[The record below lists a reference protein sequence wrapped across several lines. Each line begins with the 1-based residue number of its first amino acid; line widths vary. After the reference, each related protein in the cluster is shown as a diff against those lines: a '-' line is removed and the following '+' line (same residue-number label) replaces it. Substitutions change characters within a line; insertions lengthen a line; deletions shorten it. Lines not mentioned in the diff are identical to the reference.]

1 MRPTGFHSK
10 NGLTVIF
17 TGVISLPLMLII
29 AAANGDMP
37 VPFTHAAMALANG
50 LGFSHFPLPPIEEG
64 IVWQYR
70 ASRALMA
77 ACSGGGL
84 ALCGLVLQ
92 ALLRNAL
99 AEPYLLGISAGA
111 STGAVLV
118 MLIGIGG
125 GILSVSVGAFIGACA
140 AFALIM
146 LLARG
151 MRDSATRIIL
161 AGIAGTQLF
170 NALTASIISTS
181 ANAEQSRSVMF
192 WLLGSLSGVRW
203 PDALLTLC
211 VTLSGLLLTLSLAR
225 SLDTFTFG
233 EEISATLGTRVQYVR
248 IALLLLT
255 ALQTAVI
262 VSIIGAVG
270 FVGLVI
276 PHVARMIVGSGH
288 LISVP
293 ICFIIGAHFMILADL
308 LSRTLMTHQVIPI
321 GVVTALVG
329 APVFCLILYRSRGKT
344 G

>member
-1 MRPTGFHSK
+1 MKGAVTHSG
-10 NGLTVIF
+10 NGWPIVLP
-17 TGVISLPLMLII
+17 GLLGLPLMMVL

-37 VPFTHAAMALANG
+37 VPFAHAAMALANG
-50 LGFSHFPLPPIEEG
+50 LGLADYRLPPVEEG

-70 ASRALMA
+70 MSRALMA

-118 MLIGIGG
+118 MLVGIGG
-125 GILSVSVGAFIGACA
+125 GLLSVSAGAFIGACG

-151 MRDSATRIIL
+151 MRDGAARIIL

-170 NALTASIISTS
+170 NALTACVVSIS

-203 PDALLTLC
+203 PDALLALA
-211 VTLSGLLLTLSLAR
+211 VTLSGLLIALSFAR
-225 SLDTFTFG
+225 SLDTLTFG
-233 EEISATLGTRVQYVR
+233 EDISATLGTRVQFVR
-248 IALLLLT
+248 IGLLLLT

-276 PHVARMIVGSGH
+276 PHVTRMFSGPSH
-288 LISVP
+288 LVSIPV
-293 ICFIIGAHFMILADL
+293 CFIIGAHFMMLADL
-308 LSRTLMTHQVIPI
+308 LSRTLITHQVIPI

-329 APVFCLILYRSRGKT
+329 APVFCLILYRSRGKK
-344 G
+344 